1 MTDEELEQLLSLLL
15 SASIVHHAAADPLFY
30 GQIII
35 LRPLYRRAKIEYRN
49 PRAAPPQRFDKAIQ
63 QIILDTCR
71 AVVIVEL
78 SLTANDVVLDTK
90 SRIHTLRTSSANWQ
104 QPLTDYVHDWWEDD
118 AFGPKALIAGGALE
132 LEIFEAAAALCQ
144 HRSAGG

>member
-1 MTDEELEQLLSLLL
+1 MTDEELEQQPSLLL
-15 SASIVHHAAADPLFY
+15 PWVIVQHAAADPLAF

-49 PRAAPPQRFDKAIQ
+49 ALADLQQRFDKAIQ
-63 QIILDTCR
+63 RIILDNCR

-90 SRIHTLRTSSANWQ
+90 SRIHTLRTSSAN
-104 QPLTDYVHDWWEDD
+104 
-118 AFGPKALIAGGALE
+118 
-132 LEIFEAAAALCQ
+132 
-144 HRSAGG
+144 